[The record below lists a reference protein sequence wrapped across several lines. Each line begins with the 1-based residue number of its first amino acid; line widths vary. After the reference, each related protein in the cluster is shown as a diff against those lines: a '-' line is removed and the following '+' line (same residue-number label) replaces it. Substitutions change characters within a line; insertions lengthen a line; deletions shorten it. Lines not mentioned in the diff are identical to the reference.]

1 MAIGEEAERTRTASR
16 FAKVIEVLS
25 KNRGVT
31 IGGRKGL
38 GRGAL
43 KVKGKIFVM
52 ISSQGQF
59 VVKLSK
65 NRVDALPPQALVK
78 RFEPRPGKSMKEWL
92 VVTALRSDWV
102 KLAKEGCD
110 FVSHHSR

>member
-1 MAIGEEAERTRTASR
+1 MAIGEEAERTRTAPK

-43 KVKGKIFVM
+43 EVKG
-52 ISSQGQF
+52 
-59 VVKLSK
+59 
-65 NRVDALPPQALVK
+65 A
-78 RFEPRPGKSMKEWL
+78 RFS
-92 VVTALRSDWV
+92 
-102 KLAKEGCD
+102 
-110 FVSHHSR
+110 